1 MRTASLAA
9 GNVLGVPPPGWHRY
23 QKDPGSARSAAAFV
37 VGSPVDGL
45 RNSAWF
51 GGFPAFDVKL
61 NMDRIDPAAVSAAP
75 LPSAGRCQ
83 LNSMNFRTELWPV
96 KVVQRSDRV

>member
-9 GNVLGVPPPGWHRY
+9 ETSLGVPPPGRLRC
-23 QKDPGSARSAAAFV
+23 QEDLGSARSAAAFV

>member
-1 MRTASLAA
+1 MPSRGRGHRCVPAPGRSACQA
-9 GNVLGVPPPGWHRY
+9 LGT
-23 QKDPGSARSAAAFV
+23 ARSAAAWE
-37 VGSPVDGL
+37 VGSPVAGL
-45 RNSAWF
+45 SHSALF
-51 GGFPAFDVKL
+51 GGVAGVKL
-61 NMDRIDPAAVSAAP
+61 NIDKIDPAAVSAAP

>member
-1 MRTASLAA
+1 LRTASLAA
-9 GNVLGVPPPGWHRY
+9 ETSLGVPPPGRLRC
-23 QKDPGSARSAAAFV
+23 QEDLGSARSAAALL
-37 VGSPVDGL
+37 VGSPVAGL
-45 RNSAWF
+45 RNS
-51 GGFPAFDVKL
+51 GGLADFAPKL

>member
-9 GNVLGVPPPGWHRY
+9 GNVLGVPPPGWHRC
-23 QKDPGSARSAAAFV
+23 QKDLGSARSAAAFV